1 MKKDIKN
8 TIIVS
13 LFILVLFTAVVG
25 VDKLSSNNQP
35 VQSKQTVQSEKAQP
49 NEKPTANKHNED
61 KANNNAKFNNNE
73 NKNDVKTQKAK
84 ITVQAKESSQQPVV
98 TNQPKQ
104 TASVAT
110 QQRTDANQTVNR
122 GTSRSDELYWLAR
135 IVQAE
140 AEGETFT
147 GKVAIANVILNR
159 VNSANFPNSIYG
171 VIFDKQY
178 GYTQFSPV
186 LDGRI
191 YNNPSAES
199 YQAAQAALNGQRPVG
214 SALYFLNPRKSENFW
229 IPQNRQYMMS
239 LDQHDFYY

>member
-25 VDKLSSNNQP
+25 VDKLSSSNQA
-35 VQSKQTVQSEKAQP
+35 VQSKQTVQSEKAESK
-49 NEKPTANKHNED
+49 EKPTTHKINEKKSDTNEKLNNNED
-61 KANNNAKFNNNE
+61 KS
-73 NKNDVKTQKAK
+73 DVATPKEEV
-84 ITVQAKESSQQPVV
+84 TVQAKESQP
-98 TNQPKQ
+98 TYQPKQ
-104 TASVAT
+104 TASVAA
-110 QQRTDANQTVNR
+110 QPRTSANQTVNR
-122 GTSRSDELYWLAR
+122 GTSRSDELFWLAR

-140 AEGETFT
+140 AEGESYI

-171 VIFDKQY
+171 VIFDTQY

-229 IPQNRQYMMS
+229 IPQNRQYMMT
-239 LDQHDFYY
+239 LEQHDFYY

>member
-1 MKKDIKN
+1 MKKDIRK
-8 TIIVS
+8 TITVS

-25 VDKLSSNNQP
+25 VDKLSSSNQA
-35 VQSKQTVQSEKAQP
+35 VQSKQTVQSEKGEP
-49 NEKPTANKHNED
+49 KKKLTTDKVDEKRSVTSGEL
-61 KANNNAKFNNNE
+61 NNSEEKG
-73 NKNDVKTQKAK
+73 DVATQKAK
-84 ITVQAKESSQQPVV
+84 VTVQAKETQP
-98 TNQPKQ
+98 TQQPKQ

-110 QQRTDANQTVNR
+110 QSRANTNQTVNR
-122 GTSRSDELYWLAR
+122 GASRSDELFWLAR

-140 AEGETFT
+140 AEGESYI

-159 VNSANFPNSIYG
+159 VNSPNFPNSIYG

-229 IPQNRQYMMS
+229 IPQNRQYMMT
-239 LDQHDFYY
+239 LEQHDFYY